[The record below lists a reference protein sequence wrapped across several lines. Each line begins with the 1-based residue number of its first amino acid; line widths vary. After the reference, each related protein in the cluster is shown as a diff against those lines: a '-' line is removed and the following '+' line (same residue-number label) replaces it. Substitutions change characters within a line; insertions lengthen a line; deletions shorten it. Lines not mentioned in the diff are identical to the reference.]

1 MYVFLALVQQMGLDG
16 CLVGPPDA
24 AKLTAGYLAIAPDES
39 IQTGAP
45 RGPFWAVGVRIEAD
59 NKPDIKLY
67 DPWRGEAFPATFS
80 KLKTDSSAYKNW
92 FEDRAAV
99 SGVSSEDIRGAHVFL
114 TASVNALSP
123 RMAMLDRKLKDAV
136 DAKLVID
143 PAVMRDRFSDP
154 KPAFWNPPNDRNA
167 YPRTARM
174 FLPVDQGGAAD
185 RTDPN
190 GRAVYDQ
197 YRAAL
202 LPPPDRV
209 IPPELLRNEAIS
221 VTFKEHLG
229 KLAWNQYILAFIA
242 PPPTPREQIQRG
254 QFQDASRMLVVRQD
268 EFNNSLLR
276 IRNTPD
282 AEKKIRDWTDQA
294 NEVYRSFTGA
304 ASAKSAIDEL
314 WRMPGAGL
322 ILDRA
327 IGEVGQAEAALLIAL
342 CRHEQAERTQ
352 ARLEHAAAA
361 DRDRLRSAA
370 IEAWTI
376 AAREWSGYR
385 EQYASAHASRPA
397 LRDHVKSLAERAGRL
412 AHQQ

>member
-1 MYVFLALVQQMGLDG
+1 
-16 CLVGPPDA
+16 
-24 AKLTAGYLAIAPDES
+24 LTSGYLAVSPDQS
-39 IQTGAP
+39 ILTGAP
-45 RGPFWAVGVRIEAD
+45 RGPFWAVGVRVEAD
-59 NKPDIKLY
+59 KKPDIKLY
-67 DPWRGEAFPATFS
+67 DPWRSEAFPTTFN
-80 KLKTDSSAYKNW
+80 KLRTDSSAYKSW

-99 SGVSSEDIRGAHVFL
+99 SGVSPEDIRGAHVFL

-123 RMAMLDRKLKDAV
+123 RMAMLDRKLKAAV
-136 DAKLVID
+136 DTRL
-143 PAVMRDRFSDP
+143 AVDP
-154 KPAFWNPPNDRNA
+154 KAMRGRFPDPTTAFWNPPNDWNA

-185 RTDPN
+185 RIAPD
-190 GRAVYDQ
+190 GRTVYDR

-229 KLAWNQYILAFIA
+229 KLAWNQYILAFIS

-254 QFQDASRMLVVRQD
+254 QFQDASRTLVVRQD

-294 NEVYRSFTGA
+294 NEVYRSFTGE

-314 WRMPGAGL
+314 WRMPGAAL

-342 CRHEQAERTQ
+342 CRHEQAERLQ
-352 ARLEHAAAA
+352 AQLDHGAG
-361 DRDRLRSAA
+361 DRDRLTSAA
-370 IEAWTI
+370 IDAWTV

-385 EQYASAHASRPA
+385 EQHASAHASRPA
-397 LRDHVKSLAERAGRL
+397 LRGHVKSLAERAARL
-412 AHQQ
+412 AHQ